1 MSTFSYKALN
11 ENGNK
16 VTGVIDAVS
25 IEEATSIIVTRGLIP
40 EKITPK
46 DSSSADSLG
55 IRIMSLLDKVKVN
68 DLIIFTKQFR
78 SMLSAG
84 VPILRLLQVL
94 EAQTESRVIR
104 NAIAKIVIDI
114 RQGSTLSEAMQKF
127 PKIFSP
133 LYCAM
138 IRAGELSGNVPTVL
152 DRLIYII
159 EHEHKVKSDIKSA
172 LRYPF
177 IVVIALGIAFVIL
190 LTVVVPKF
198 VAMFSKSGLTL
209 PLPTQIAVLLHSFL
223 VNYWYL
229 ILAFAVIIFF
239 ALSAYFKTPQ
249 GKFVRDSFF
258 LEIPIIGSVFKKAA
272 LSRFASIFAILQTSG
287 VPVMQAISILSET
300 IGNEAIARAF
310 ENLRERIEEGAG
322 ISAPLK
328 SSKYFTPMVVD
339 MIAIGEESGNLDE
352 MLREISKHYDD
363 EVEYAVKGMSDAIGP
378 ILIVGLAAVV
388 GFFALAIFMPMW
400 DLTKLASR

>member
-16 VTGVIDAVS
+16 VTGVLDAVS
-25 IEEATSIIVTRGLIP
+25 IEEATSILVTRGLIP
-40 EKITPK
+40 EKITSE
-46 DSSSADSLG
+46 DSSSSDSLG
-55 IRIMSLLDKVKVN
+55 VKIMSLLDQVKVN

-94 EAQTESRVIR
+94 ETQTESRVLKK
-104 NAIAKIVIDI
+104 AIAKIVVDI

-133 LYCAM
+133 LYCSM

-177 IVVIALGIAFVIL
+177 IVVIALGVAFVIL

-209 PLPTQIAVLLHSFL
+209 PLPTQIAVLLLS
-223 VNYWYL
+223 L
-229 ILAFAVIIFF
+229 IHI
-239 ALSAYFKTPQ
+239 
-249 GKFVRDSFF
+249 
-258 LEIPIIGSVFKKAA
+258 
-272 LSRFASIFAILQTSG
+272 
-287 VPVMQAISILSET
+287 
-300 IGNEAIARAF
+300 
-310 ENLRERIEEGAG
+310 
-322 ISAPLK
+322 
-328 SSKYFTPMVVD
+328 
-339 MIAIGEESGNLDE
+339 
-352 MLREISKHYDD
+352 
-363 EVEYAVKGMSDAIGP
+363 
-378 ILIVGLAAVV
+378 
-388 GFFALAIFMPMW
+388 
-400 DLTKLASR
+400 

>member
-1 MSTFSYKALN
+1 
-11 ENGNK
+11 
-16 VTGVIDAVS
+16 
-25 IEEATSIIVTRGLIP
+25 
-40 EKITPK
+40 
-46 DSSSADSLG
+46 
-55 IRIMSLLDKVKVN
+55 
-68 DLIIFTKQFR
+68 
-78 SMLSAG
+78 
-84 VPILRLLQVL
+84 LQVL
-94 EAQTESRVIR
+94 ETQTQSRVLKDTIG
-104 NAIAKIVIDI
+104 KIVVDI
-114 RQGSTLSEAMQKF
+114 RGGATLSEALQKF
-127 PKIFSP
+127 PRIFSP

-138 IRAGELSGNVPTVL
+138 IRAGELSGNVPSVL

-177 IVVIALGIAFVIL
+177 IVVIALGVAFVIL

-209 PLPTQIAVLLHSFL
+209 PLPTQIAVLLHAFL

-229 ILAFAVIIFF
+229 ILGFLVIIIF
-239 ALSAYFKTPQ
+239 ALAVYFKTPQ

-258 LEIPIIGSVFKKAA
+258 LEIPIIGPVFKKAA

-287 VPVMQAISILSET
+287 VPVMQSLSILSET

-400 DLTKLASR
+400 DLTKLATR